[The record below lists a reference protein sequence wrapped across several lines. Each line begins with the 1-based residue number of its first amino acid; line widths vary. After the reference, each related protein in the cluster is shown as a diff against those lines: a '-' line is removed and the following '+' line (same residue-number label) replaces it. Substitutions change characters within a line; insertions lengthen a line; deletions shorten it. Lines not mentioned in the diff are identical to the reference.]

1 MDLEI
6 RLFVIDDSAVMRQM
20 ITKIVEKDKHIRIV
34 GRARNGREAVDRIVK
49 LKPDVVTLDV
59 EMPLMDGLE
68 TLKKIMEIYPVPVV
82 MLSAV
87 TGKGAHTTLKALEL
101 GAVDFILKPANQE
114 ELEQLAF
121 ELPAKIKL
129 AATVP
134 VAAKHFTAGVQH
146 LSLET
151 FPQLAIRPGGIRL
164 VVIGT
169 STGGPSA
176 LQKVVPKLPKDIPA
190 GVLIVQHMP
199 EGFTRALAERLNQS
213 SHIFVKEAQ
222 EGDLIKPGLA
232 LVAPAG
238 RQMYVEKGL
247 GGAHITLRSEANV
260 STVFKP
266 SVDVTMLSAAEV
278 YGNSVLGVIMTGMGS
293 DGVRGLK
300 EIKRRGGSCLAEAE
314 QTCTVFGM
322 PKAAINAGV
331 IDEIHPVDSIAA
343 AIIRAVGK

>member
-1 MDLEI
+1 MG
-6 RLFVIDDSAVMRQM
+6 
-20 ITKIVEKDKHIRIV
+20 T
-34 GRARNGREAVDRIVK
+34 
-49 LKPDVVTLDV
+49 
-59 EMPLMDGLE
+59 
-68 TLKKIMEIYPVPVV
+68 
-82 MLSAV
+82 
-87 TGKGAHTTLKALEL
+87 
-101 GAVDFILKPANQE
+101 
-114 ELEQLAF
+114 
-121 ELPAKIKL
+121 
-129 AATVP
+129 
-134 VAAKHFTAGVQH
+134 
-146 LSLET
+146 
-151 FPQLAIRPGGIRL
+151 
-164 VVIGT
+164 GT
-169 STGGPSA
+169 STERPSA
-176 LQKVVPKLPKDIPA
+176 PHVVLTPKDIPA
-190 GVLIVQHMP
+190 GKIINICLKVSPVPWPNGQ
-199 EGFTRALAERLNQS
+199 QS

-247 GGAHITLRSEANV
+247 GGAHITLRSEASV